1 MNEWWFILRLLWWL
15 YEHNSKELSIPLL
28 LYNDDCETVNPLG
41 SKCIVHKWG
50 LIYLQYTI
58 KCLPPPMPLSSLS
71 SCFLLAVYKWVDA
84 EIWHWFCSTE
94 CCGNVK
100 ISVAQVCGGNWG
112 LNSLLGCSESFTANH
127 CCRWCKV
134 HKEDMWSQTWK
145 TQRCCALDLASNN
158 QSETGIKRKCALD
171 ELKYFSVVD
180 YVAHHAQHS
189 WGNWTLWCQVGL
201 GTLSGW
207 RACELETLNYR
218 LTNFIYGFPDSYK
231 HTVQGRHEL

>member
-1 MNEWWFILRLLWWL
+1 ML
-15 YEHNSKELSIPLL
+15 
-28 LYNDDCETVNPLG
+28 
-41 SKCIVHKWG
+41 
-50 LIYLQYTI
+50 
-58 KCLPPPMPLSSLS
+58 LSSLS
-71 SCFLLAVYKWVDA
+71 SCFLLAVYKWDNA
-84 EIWHWFCSTE
+84 KIWHRFCSAE
-94 CCGNVK
+94 FCGNVK

-112 LNSLLGCSESFTANH
+112 LNSLLVYSESFTANH

-134 HKEDMWSQTWK
+134 HKEDMWSQTVDNPEMLRNAQ
-145 TQRCCALDLASNN
+145 TYAEDLASNN

-180 YVAHHAQHS
+180 NVGHHAQHS

-218 LTNFIYGFPDSYK
+218 LTHFIYGFPDSSNK
-231 HTVQGRHEL
+231 HTVLGRHEL